1 MMLVTMISA
10 ATLALTITVFGNVW
24 SQRQMFY
31 PSVVNITKSNP
42 SMAVIYL
49 QVDLFIIHC
58 KIRCFTVLGLSNHD
72 GKSDEESVFW
82 PVEAGRVGTS
92 D

>member
-10 ATLALTITVFGNVW
+10 ATLTLTITVLGNAW

-42 SMAVIYL
+42 SMSVIYL

-58 KIRCFTVLGLSNHD
+58 NIRSFTVFGIFNHD
-72 GKSDEESVFW
+72 GKFDEESVFW